1 MAKRNW
7 STERYQLI
15 ARPRTGFKESGA
27 MFFTLVQM
35 AEIYANGAHSA
46 NGGAKLVQMVHMVQR
61 VKWWCKWC
69 KLVQMVH
76 IGANLC
82 KWRKLVQIGENGVLG
97 GANWSNG

>member
-15 ARPRTGFKESGA
+15 ARPRTGFEGFGA
-27 MFFTLVQM
+27 MFFTLMQM

-46 NGGAKLVQMVHMVQR
+46 NGGAQLVQMVHMVQR

-76 IGANLC
+76 T
-82 KWRKLVQIGENGVLG
+82 VQMV
-97 GANWSNG
+97 

>member
-15 ARPRTGFKESGA
+15 ARPRTGFKGSGA

-46 NGGAKLVQMVHMVQR
+46 NGGAKLVQMVH
-61 VKWWCKWC
+61 
-69 KLVQMVH
+69 
-76 IGANLC
+76 IGANLW
-82 KWRKLVQIGENGVLG
+82 KWRKLVQIGENGVLD